1 MQYKIHPT
9 HRHHFLPSA
18 LKWIGT
24 LTTFMLLTSC
34 GSDYP
39 KLTQFKAFD
48 ERFNTVIDTKDPK
61 QLATLSEL
69 FFDRR
74 QTDDVT
80 ANLDFQYLF
89 DVTTAQGSERW
100 RCSKNGY
107 CQARTEGAEAQT
119 EIFYVERYKELYQ
132 ISKLN

>member
-1 MQYKIHPT
+1 MQKKIHST
-9 HRHHFLPSA
+9 HNQRFLSSP
-18 LKWIGT
+18 LKWAG
-24 LTTFMLLTSC
+24 LLVLLLLLTAC
-34 GSDYP
+34 GNEYP

-48 ERFNTVIDTKDPK
+48 ERFNTVIDTKDAD
-61 QLATLSEL
+61 QLSILSEL

-74 QTDDVT
+74 EANDVT

-100 RCSKNGY
+100 RCSENGY
-107 CQARTEGAEAQT
+107 CQRRVQGAEAQT
-119 EIFYVERYKELYQ
+119 DIYYVERYKELYQ